1 MNGRCRNGGG
11 SRRTDAPRRG
21 IAVVLWTNSH
31 NVRANRPSD
40 ERALASIE
48 SFKTPFRFKHPPECG
63 RIAVGVGGLDAL
75 DQLAPELRKIVSM
88 LGKNGYA
95 YGPQSED
102 KEDGQYRLLQCMFL
116 SRPTGQWVKRRRA
129 KSKGELCESRPSVVS
144 FLRQLPCSFAH
155 NRCAC
160 QRGASIGDEERR
172 NARAF
177 RVAVRRFRNGLE
189 AAPEIGE
196 ATEVVWVPFS
206 SDEERGGSS
215 RLPPL

>member
-1 MNGRCRNGGG
+1 MNGCCRNGGG

-48 SFKTPFRFKHPPECG
+48 SFKAPFRFNHPPECG

-75 DQLAPELRKIVSM
+75 DQLAPELRKIVPM

-116 SRPTGQWVKRRRA
+116 SRPTGQWVNVGVRSPKVSFANLSLQSFLSFANCLVVLHTIAVRVKGALLSGTRREGMRGPSGLPFAGFGTVWKRRRR
-129 KSKGELCESRPSVVS
+129 SG
-144 FLRQLPCSFAH
+144 RQRKWFGSHL
-155 NRCAC
+155 
-160 QRGASIGDEERR
+160 
-172 NARAF
+172 F
-177 RVAVRRFRNGLE
+177 R
-189 AAPEIGE
+189 
-196 ATEVVWVPFS
+196 
-206 SDEERGGSS
+206 
-215 RLPPL
+215 